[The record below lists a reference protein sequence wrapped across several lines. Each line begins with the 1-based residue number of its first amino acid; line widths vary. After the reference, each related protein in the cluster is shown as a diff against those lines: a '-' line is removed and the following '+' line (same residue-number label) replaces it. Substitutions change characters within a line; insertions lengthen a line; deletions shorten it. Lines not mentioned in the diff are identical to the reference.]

1 MSSFS
6 DCLSKNNNAIR
17 FDSIQIAHLETI
29 KRKVEDVYAEKG
41 GECRWSQSAVDSIF
55 TDGETQ
61 DPALQSAQITLRL
74 WNVNT
79 DSSPGRPDLI
89 NQTSKILYLPSQQF
103 NDSQNEQLSD
113 KGEMRDQEDRDDET
127 LRYWTVSNSVQ
138 FNCGVEH
145 LLQSRWSLGALE
157 DKMIKCKYTQLCSVI
172 VRIAINFLPWLCE
185 TENKIIM
192 TKSL

>member
-29 KRKVEDVYAEKG
+29 KRKVEDVYAEEG
-41 GECRWSQSAVDSIF
+41 GGCRWSQSSVDSIF
-55 TDGETQ
+55 TDG
-61 DPALQSAQITLRL
+61 ALKQEIQQSAQITLRL

-113 KGEMRDQEDRDDET
+113 KGEMRDEEDRDDET

-138 FNCGVEH
+138 FSCGV
-145 LLQSRWSLGALE
+145 
-157 DKMIKCKYTQLCSVI
+157 
-172 VRIAINFLPWLCE
+172 
-185 TENKIIM
+185 
-192 TKSL
+192 

>member
-1 MSSFS
+1 MSSCS
-6 DCLSKNNNAIR
+6 DCLSKNNNGIR

-41 GECRWSQSAVDSIF
+41 GGCRWSQSSVDSIF
-55 TDGETQ
+55 TDG
-61 DPALQSAQITLRL
+61 ALKHKIQQSAQITLRL

-113 KGEMRDQEDRDDET
+113 KGEMRDEEDGDDET

-138 FNCGVEH
+138 FNGGV
-145 LLQSRWSLGALE
+145 
-157 DKMIKCKYTQLCSVI
+157 
-172 VRIAINFLPWLCE
+172 
-185 TENKIIM
+185 
-192 TKSL
+192 